1 MPNGPCLTASGS
13 LLADRG
19 GLDKALARTESGQT
33 YDDELWQASPRT
45 WAAPGC

>member
-1 MPNGPCLTASGS
+1 MSGETALPDLLFSDAERALADALSS

-33 YDDELWQASPRT
+33 
-45 WAAPGC
+45 